1 MSAPAS
7 YAAVERDFASTTTR
21 DAIEGLSAE
30 QRDRLRGYWI
40 DRASG
45 ELTTALTFQF
55 MLKDLTHEGAPP
67 TLLAL
72 ARNAI
77 VDERRHVDWC
87 LLWADMVDGSTPARA
102 ELAGTDPLSF
112 DGASARDD
120 RLLRTVFGCC
130 FSETVA
136 VHVLLASHKLITLPS
151 VRRLNQQHLKEE
163 VGHARLGWALLGWS
177 GLTERDRGMIRSYVP
192 EMTRI
197 TRMVWQTTRRD
208 GDDHLEQ
215 LGFLSSA
222 IVDRASED
230 ALATVVLPGLDHLG
244 IR

>member
-1 MSAPAS
+1 VSAPQA
-7 YAAVERDFASTTTR
+7 YAAVERDFTSITTR
-21 DAIEGLSAE
+21 DAVEALSPE
-30 QRDRLRGYWI
+30 QRERLRGYWV

-55 MLKDLTHEGAPP
+55 MLKDLIAEGAPP
-67 TLLAL
+67 QLLGL
-72 ARNAI
+72 AKHAI
-77 VDERRHVDWC
+77 ADERRHVEWC
-87 LLWADMVDGSTPARA
+87 LLWADMVDGSTPAQA
-102 ELAGTDPLSF
+102 ELAGTEPLSF
-112 DGASARDD
+112 DGASEHDN

-136 VHVLLASHKLITLPS
+136 THVLLASHKLITLAS

-177 GLTERDRGMIRSYVP
+177 GLGERDRGMIRSYVP

-208 GDDHLEQ
+208 GDERLEQ
-215 LGFLSSA
+215 LGFLSSR
-222 IVDRASED
+222 IVDGACED
-230 ALATVVLPGLDHLG
+230 AIDTVVLPGLDHLG

>member
-1 MSAPAS
+1 MNAPTG
-7 YAAVERDFASTTTR
+7 YIAVERDFASTTTR
-21 DAIEGLSAE
+21 DAIEGLSAD
-30 QRDRLRGYWI
+30 QRERLRGYWV

-55 MLKDLTHEGAPP
+55 MLADLTHEDAPP
-67 TLLAL
+67 ALLAL
-72 ARNAI
+72 ARSAI
-77 VDERRHVDWC
+77 ADERRHVEWC
-87 LLWADMVDGSTPARA
+87 LLWADMVDASTPARA
-102 ELAGTDPLSF
+102 ELGGTDPLCF
-112 DGASARDD
+112 DGASAHDN

-136 VHVLLASHKLITLPS
+136 VHVLLASHELITLPS

-177 GLTERDRGMIRSYVP
+177 GLRDRDRCMIASYVP

-197 TRMVWQTTRRD
+197 TRMVWQTARRD
-208 GDDHLEQ
+208 GDERLEQ
-215 LGFLSSA
+215 LGFLSSR
-222 IVDRASED
+222 IVDGACDD
-230 ALATVVLPGLDHLG
+230 AIDSVVLPGLDHLG